1 MAVAVPRLQARPPPS
16 AQRFP
21 APTSAEPPRNR
32 APSSAATAYCNKY
45 LEAEFSSGLL
55 LYSIIRSGFLMS
67 WFARRCQL
75 CFRVGDRKCFLQPKR
90 FFAQRVTPEVTCV
103 LKPYVQPQ
111 GEA

>member
-1 MAVAVPRLQARPPPS
+1 
-16 AQRFP
+16 
-21 APTSAEPPRNR
+21 
-32 APSSAATAYCNKY
+32 
-45 LEAEFSSGLL
+45 
-55 LYSIIRSGFLMS
+55 MS

-111 GEA
+111 GEADCDGWEVWQKSSYHM